1 MAFLSEHRDSFD
13 SQETPSSKKSKRPP
27 NSAFRQQ
34 RLKAWQPI
42 LSPQSVLPLLI
53 IVAAIFA
60 PIGVGLIISAN
71 NVQNISI
78 DYSSCGD
85 IATSS
90 FESIPSKYVSYHF
103 KDSTKEK
110 PQWKLEKSENDKEI
124 CHLQFTVPNDVKR
137 PIYVY
142 YKLTNF
148 YQNHRKYVSSFD
160 LDQLKGVAVEAED
173 LVSECKPLRE
183 RDGKAIYP
191 CGLIANS
198 IFNDSISLSLSGTN
212 GASDYTL
219 SNKHISWST
228 DRKRYKKTKYNASQI
243 VPPPNWSKK
252 FPNGYTED
260 NIPDIST
267 WEELQ
272 VWMRTAGLPKFYKL
286 AAKNEKDIL
295 KNGTYTTSIE
305 LNYPVEIFGG
315 SKSYIITTNSI
326 IGGRNMSLGV
336 VYLIVAGIAIL
347 FGVIFL
353 IKLAYSTT
361 KENG

>member
-1 MAFLSEHRDSFD
+1 MCIRD
-13 SQETPSSKKSKRPP
+13 R
-27 NSAFRQQ
+27 
-34 RLKAWQPI
+34 
-42 LSPQSVLPLLI
+42 
-53 IVAAIFA
+53 
-60 PIGVGLIISAN
+60 
-71 NVQNISI
+71 
-78 DYSSCGD
+78 
-85 IATSS
+85 
-90 FESIPSKYVSYHF
+90 
-103 KDSTKEK
+103 
-110 PQWKLEKSENDKEI
+110 
-124 CHLQFTVPNDVKR
+124 
-137 PIYVY
+137 
-142 YKLTNF
+142 
-148 YQNHRKYVSSFD
+148 
-160 LDQLKGVAVEAED
+160 
-173 LVSECKPLRE
+173 
-183 RDGKAIYP
+183 
-191 CGLIANS
+191 
-198 IFNDSISLSLSGTN
+198 
-212 GASDYTL
+212 
-219 SNKHISWST
+219 
-228 DRKRYKKTKYNASQI
+228 YNASQI

-353 IKLAYSTT
+353 IKLIVQPRKMGDHSFLHFNEQDDETQIPASSSS
-361 KENG
+361 